1 MAASR
6 GAPVRGRSGWVGEW
20 AEPAAR
26 ATGALA
32 CFAQRFGEAPLLW
45 LSPHV
50 RELVKAPS
58 PAPVVPEDPGVRA
71 ATQHGIAL
79 VDAAAGPL
87 AFAREHCRVVIALG
101 LGAPGGAPLAVA
113 WLGFASEPDRERVE
127 GVLELLR
134 RGAELERR
142 FRRFFDHLPA
152 VLLAV
157 DFEEDRVI
165 DCNARVE
172 RLGYTREEVLGKPGS
187 SFFLPGERERLRSAL
202 MASGN
207 ARREVAL
214 RDRAGVVRLIDLVV
228 GLVQEGD
235 RPPRE
240 IVAVGR
246 ELRVEDKRLEHDRR
260 MEAVGRL
267 ISGVA
272 HELNN
277 PLLTVVGNAE
287 MLAEAK
293 LSGPAR
299 RRAERVLSGARRCQD
314 VVDELLR
321 LRLRPKE
328 LDQEVDLEAVV
339 ERALRSVRSEL
350 EGRPEPQVDLRVPPS
365 LPAVRGDHRD
375 LEQAV
380 AHILRNAFQAVADRP
395 DGRIAVT
402 VAQGEHGVQ
411 VTVQD
416 NGPGMS
422 GETLERA
429 FEPFFTTREIGKGR
443 GLGLSIA
450 LGVAHDHGGHLEL
463 RCESTGVVALLTIPR
478 PAR

>member
-1 MAASR
+1 
-6 GAPVRGRSGWVGEW
+6 VGEW

-32 CFAQRFGEAPLLW
+32 CFAQRFGEAPVLW
-45 LSPHV
+45 LSRRA
-50 RELVKAPS
+50 RELAGDAS
-58 PAPVVPEDPGVRA
+58 PAPVTPEDPGARA
-71 ATQHGIAL
+71 ALQQGIAL
-79 VDAAAGPL
+79 LEIADGPL
-87 AFAREHCRVVIALG
+87 AFARDLCRVVLAVG
-101 LGAPGGAPLAVA
+101 LDAPDGGPLAVA
-113 WLGFASEPDRERVE
+113 WLGFASEPDRDRIE
-127 GVLELLR
+127 GARDLLR
-134 RGAELERR
+134 RGAEAERR

-157 DFEEDRVI
+157 DLEEDRVI
-165 DCNARVE
+165 DCNDRVE
-172 RLGYTREEVLGKPGS
+172 RLGYTREEVLGRPGS
-187 SFFLPGERERLRSAL
+187 SFFLPGERERLRSSL

-214 RDRAGVVRLIDLVV
+214 QDRSGVVRLIDLTV
-228 GLVQEGD
+228 GLVREGGG
-235 RPPRE
+235 PPRE

-246 ELRVEDKRLEHDRR
+246 ELRVEEKRLEHDRR

-339 ERALRSVRSEL
+339 ARALRSVRGEL
-350 EGRPEPQVDLRVPPS
+350 EGRSEPQVDLRVPPS
-365 LPAVRGDHRD
+365 LPSVRGDHRD

-395 DGRIAVT
+395 DGRVAVS
-402 VAQGEHGVQ
+402 VALGDRGVQ
-411 VTVQD
+411 VVIQD

-422 GETLERA
+422 PETLERA

-463 RCESTGVVALLTIPR
+463 RCEPSGVAALLTIPLPPR
-478 PAR
+478 